1 MVPILERERIAVA
14 GVNGR
19 RRVLRAAAA
28 AVILAVSACSTVGP
42 TVSAAADVA
51 VQFHQALTAGDGTT
65 ACSVLAPETVH
76 ELEQTNGSQCDQAV
90 LDQDLPD
97 AQTVQVSQVFG
108 HGAQVL
114 MDRDVLFLAVF
125 DGRWEITAAGCR
137 SRGDRPYDCDVKG
150 S

>member
-1 MVPILERERIAVA
+1 MA
-14 GVNGR
+14 GIDGR
-19 RRVLRAAAA
+19 RRVLSALAA
-28 AVILAVSACSTVGP
+28 AVILAVSACSTAGP
-42 TVSAAADVA
+42 NISAAADVA
-51 VQFHQALTAGDGTT
+51 VQFHQAITAGDGTT

-76 ELEQTNGSQCDQAV
+76 ELEQTAGSPCDQAI
-90 LDQDLPD
+90 LDHDLPQ

-114 MDRDVLFLAVF
+114 MDGDVVFLAVF
-125 DGRWEITAAGCR
+125 DGWWEITAAGCR